1 VVIVDLRLRFVLRT
15 RTLGTEMTMTD
26 DRMALLE
33 LIEKRADADLV
44 REMLGFAAE
53 RLMEAE
59 VQARTGAAHGERDP
73 ARLVQR
79 NGYRARAWDTRA
91 GRIEL
96 EIPRLRRGS
105 YFPSFLEPRRTAEKA
120 LTAVIQEAYIQ
131 GVSTRAVDDLV
142 KALGASGV
150 SKSEVSRL
158 VEEIDGRV
166 NAFLARPIEGEWPY
180 LWIDATYVK
189 AREGGR
195 IVSTATIVAVGVN
208 TDGRREVLGVAT
220 GASEAEVFWKGFLRS
235 LADRG
240 LRGVRLVIADDHKG
254 LRAAAAKVFHAS
266 PQRCRVHWMR
276 SALAHVPAKQ
286 RPAVIAMLKTVFA
299 QETAADA
306 RMQWN
311 SVADALRERAPR
323 LAELM
328 DAARD
333 DVLAYTAF
341 PREHWPQIASTNPIE
356 RLNGEIKRRADVVGI
371 FPNAEA
377 VIRLVGALM
386 LEQNDE
392 WAVGRRYMTLDGLAA
407 FSDAPQVR
415 LPAVAA

>member
-44 REMLGFAAE
+44 REMLGFAAG

-266 PQRCRVHWMR
+266 LQRCRVHWMR

-328 DAARD
+328 DTARD

>member
-266 PQRCRVHWMR
+266 LQRCRVHWMR

-328 DAARD
+328 DTARD

-341 PREHWPQIASTNPIE
+341 PREHWPQIASTNPVE